1 MPACTPVTCRGVSR
15 RRVASRL
22 VCGLLR
28 RQSLHQQPP
37 DFGNRLTR
45 VQVLRAGLR
54 TVENRVTAIEPK
66 RIFDFVKPF
75 AGCLVAAVQDP
86 AMRVQE
92 SGRPKKPG
100 AVPPVARASRGT
112 AGTENTLVQA
122 V

>member
-1 MPACTPVTCRGVSR
+1 MKGNIAASH
-15 RRVASRL
+15 VASRL

-54 TVENRVTAIEPK
+54 TVENRLTAIEPK

-75 AGCLVAAVQDP
+75 AGCLVAAVQNPPIRLQDRDP
-86 AMRVQE
+86 
-92 SGRPKKPG
+92 PKKPRP
-100 AVPPVARASRGT
+100 VPPLSRPSP
-112 AGTENTLVQA
+112 APA
-122 V
+122 P

>member
-1 MPACTPVTCRGVSR
+1 MKGSIGASH
-15 RRVASRL
+15 VASRL

-75 AGCLVAAVQDP
+75 AGCLVAAVQERLDQI
-86 AMRVQE
+86 QE
-92 SGRPKKPG
+92 SFPLYLCHTNLKLRSEE
-100 AVPPVARASRGT
+100 ATSELQSRHYI
-112 AGTENTLVQA
+112 
-122 V
+122 